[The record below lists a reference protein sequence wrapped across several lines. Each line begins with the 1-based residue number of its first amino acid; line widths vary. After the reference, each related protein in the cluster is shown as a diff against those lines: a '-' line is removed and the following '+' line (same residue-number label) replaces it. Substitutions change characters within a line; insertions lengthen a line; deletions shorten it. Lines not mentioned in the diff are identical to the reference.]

1 MTRQKNRQKH
11 SQNTPSRGW
20 QKNFISL
27 RLLRVPAQL
36 SRADMALLRFSTF
49 IRAALAT
56 VVLLAGAA
64 HAQDAILTASD
75 GCVASPMP
83 QAPADAAVVRLRAFG
98 SATGT
103 EFDVAYWFQPCTR
116 TPNTHPYGKVLL
128 AQFSPVTGSSTATSS
143 SFTSSSFAVISQDGQ
158 QDTQFL
164 ALDFTGNSSTT
175 LGNGKTVFLIRWN
188 SRRNNTLAIN
198 NARPVSVLFG
208 ATTKVPVIGAIP
220 TTAGAG
226 PVIPAT
232 NYAGVFFNPAENGQ
246 GYVLNQDSA
255 NKTFFTWYGYAD
267 SGAALWYV
275 GVNLRWT
282 ATDTLEGDLLYT
294 QHNGPNPLTGTFNGA
309 TIGFATLGTVKFKF
323 TDVNNGVVTYR
334 LPDGRAFIKPVTR
347 FPFQ

>member
-1 MTRQKNRQKH
+1 
-11 SQNTPSRGW
+11 
-20 QKNFISL
+20 
-27 RLLRVPAQL
+27 
-36 SRADMALLRFSTF
+36 MALSRFSTF
-49 IRAALAT
+49 IRAAFAAM
-56 VVLLAGAA
+56 VLLAGAA
-64 HAQDAILTASD
+64 HAQDAILTESD

-83 QAPADAAVVRLRAFG
+83 QAPADAAVVRLRSAG
-98 SATGT
+98 STTGA

-128 AQFSPVTGSSTATSS
+128 AQFSPAPGSSASSS
-143 SFTSSSFAVISQDGQ
+143 SFNFTSGYTQLSQDGQ
-158 QDTQFL
+158 QDSLYL
-164 ALDFTGNSSTT
+164 ALDFTGSSGTT
-175 LGNGKTVFLIRWN
+175 LGNGKNVFLVRWN
-188 SRRNNTLAIN
+188 SRRNNTYAIN
-198 NARPVSVLFG
+198 NARPVSLLFG
-208 ATTKVPVIGAIP
+208 ATPTTRVPVIGAIP
-220 TTAGAG
+220 TTSGAG

-246 GYVLNQDSA
+246 GYVLSQDSA

-334 LPDGRAFIKPVTR
+334 LPDGRAFVKPVTR

>member
-1 MTRQKNRQKH
+1 
-11 SQNTPSRGW
+11 
-20 QKNFISL
+20 
-27 RLLRVPAQL
+27 
-36 SRADMALLRFSTF
+36 MALLRFSTF

-198 NARPVSVLFG
+198 NAR
-208 ATTKVPVIGAIP
+208 
-220 TTAGAG
+220 
-226 PVIPAT
+226 IPAT